1 LYGHFEARY
10 REIAQYTPEELVL
23 ANFTAIQA
31 LVAWEMDSNRTF
43 EGEKRTL
50 MAAIEV
56 LIDQEQIS
64 AEYGQFVRMTLAG
77 WSAERLTSIVTQA
90 QSLPLTAKRL
100 SEAGETDRQVEI
112 LQQFLIAVMSQV
124 DDREAR
130 TLGMQCLTR
139 LKLESG
145 MSPAD
150 LRRMLRL
157 IEAGDERRAAAEMEE
172 ETVEVDSS
180 DVNEED
186 YSEEE

>member
-1 LYGHFEARY
+1 MPNPPLRDPYQSLLYGHFEARY

-100 SEAGETDRQVEI
+100 SEAGKTDRQVEI
-112 LQQFLIAVMSQV
+112 LQQFLIAVMYQV
-124 DDREAR
+124 DDRDR
-130 TLGMQCLTR
+130 
-139 LKLESG
+139 KS
-145 MSPAD
+145 
-150 LRRMLRL
+150 
-157 IEAGDERRAAAEMEE
+157 
-172 ETVEVDSS
+172 VV
-180 DVNEED
+180 
-186 YSEEE
+186 